1 MKNIIDRL
9 REPSSYAAVAAACA
23 LAGVLLF
30 VPGIP
35 GALKAILVV
44 GLGAAGVGILLPELK
59 KRLD

>member
-35 GALKAILVV
+35 DALKALLVI
-44 GLGAAGVGILLPELK
+44 GLGAAVIGIVLPELK
-59 KRLD
+59 KTL